1 MSAERRAGA
10 PVHLPALDGY
20 RGFAALC
27 VTIYHCWL
35 FTDAPLGRGPLRA
48 LVASLGLGVEM
59 FFVLSGFVLFLPV
72 VRHGGRFGS
81 LRAYARRRAARIF
94 PAYFVALVIQAAL
107 APWLAGV
114 PSPFLGPGGLAT
126 FATHL
131 LFLQHETPRWVLHA
145 LGWSGP
151 VMGFGV
157 NGALWS
163 LSVEVLF
170 YAALPFVAGGF
181 FRHPGRGLAL
191 AVAGGAAWRALAW
204 NAPSLAVATGAAT
217 AVGGV
222 VPRLVEQIP
231 GFAGQFACGMAA
243 AWLFAQAA
251 ALVSAPGGHADGAAA
266 PGTPGG
272 MAAALDG
279 SLTQDRSPNGSGS
292 AVGAA
297 ALQPGVTQGLAAW
310 VYRHATALVA
320 LGGTALLASLVAAGA
335 LGGANGGV
343 YARQLDDLLPAAA
356 FAVLLLAT
364 PLAGSRLA
372 RVASSRVARW
382 TGDVSYGCFLWHLPL
397 ILFFTNV
404 LGILRG
410 PGDAAFLG
418 LSAVVVPSALGL
430 GWLSRHWVEEP
441 AMAWARTRAA
451 RRDSGGGTQ
460 ER

>member
-1 MSAERRAGA
+1 MSADARTSA
-10 PVHLPALDGY
+10 PLHLPALDGY
-20 RGFAALC
+20 RGLAALC

-35 FTDAPLGRGPLRA
+35 FTDAPLDRGLLRA
-48 LVASLGLGVEM
+48 LVAALGLGVEM

-81 LRAYARRRAARIF
+81 LGAYARRRAARIF
-94 PAYFVALVIQAAL
+94 PAYFVALVLQAAL

-114 PSPFLGPGGLAT
+114 PSPFLSLGGLAT
-126 FATHL
+126 FASHL
-131 LFLQHETPRWVLHA
+131 LFLQHETPRWFLHA

-170 YAALPFVAGGF
+170 YAALPLVAGAF
-181 FRHPGRGLAL
+181 FRHPGRGLVL
-191 AVAGGAAWRALAW
+191 AVAGGAAWRAMAW
-204 NAPSLAVATGAAT
+204 SAPSLAAATGAAT
-217 AVGGV
+217 AVGGA

-243 AWLFAQAA
+243 AWLFAQAT
-251 ALVSAPGGHADGAAA
+251 APA
-266 PGTPGG
+266 PNPGR
-272 MAAALDG
+272 A
-279 SLTQDRSPNGSGS
+279 
-292 AVGAA
+292 
-297 ALQPGVTQGLAAW
+297 QGLAAW
-310 VYRHATALVA
+310 VRRHAAALVA
-320 LGGTALLASLVAAGA
+320 LGGAALLASLVAAGA
-335 LGGANGGV
+335 LGGASGGV

-356 FAVLLLAT
+356 FALLLLAT
-364 PLAGSRLA
+364 PLADSRLA
-372 RVASSRVARW
+372 GLASSRVARW

-410 PGDAAFLG
+410 PGDGAFLG
-418 LSAVVVPSALGL
+418 LCAVVVPSALGF
-430 GWLSRHWVEEP
+430 GWLSRHWIEEP
-441 AMAWARTRAA
+441 AMAWARSA
-451 RRDSGGGTQ
+451 RHDSGGRRR